1 MFPRFARGDACP
13 VRLIPWWVMA
23 VNERARA
30 WVEVDLDALRAN
42 FDVVRARAGG
52 AGVIAMVK
60 ADSYGVGAERV
71 VAALEPHGPLAYGV
85 ATANEG
91 AQVRAFG
98 IERPII
104 VFSPLPPGSIDLA
117 AAARLTATLSDLAG
131 VERWAEA
138 AGRHGS
144 LDAHLE
150 IDTGMGRAGF
160 DWREVGTWADR
171 LHEALGAGVRLR
183 GVYTHLHSA
192 DAPDATPTMTQ
203 WQRFQDAL
211 AQLPF
216 SREDLLVHVCNSAGV
231 MRWPEFA
238 LDAVRPGIY
247 LYGGDPAPGV
257 GGFEPPRPV
266 VSVHARVVRIKDAP
280 PGSTVGYGS
289 LYTARGWERW
299 ATLPLGYGDGWAR
312 SLTGRSEAIIRGQR
326 VPFIGRTSMDMTVV
340 DISSVPDVV
349 VGDVATML
357 GSDGNEAILIED
369 VAAQAGTISYEI
381 LTGLRPRLPRL
392 ERYT

>member
-1 MFPRFARGDACP
+1 MLMVAND
-13 VRLIPWWVMA
+13 
-23 VNERARA
+23 RARA

-42 FDVVRARAGG
+42 FETVRARAGG

-60 ADSYGVGAERV
+60 ADSYGIGAERV
-71 VAALEPHGPLAYGV
+71 VTAIEPLEPLAYGV
-85 ATANEG
+85 ATAAEG
-91 AQVRAFG
+91 AQVRALG

-104 VFSPLPPGSIDLA
+104 VFSPLPPDSVELA
-117 AAARLTATLSDLAG
+117 AAARLTATLSDLGG
-131 VERWAEA
+131 VARWAEA
-138 AGRHGS
+138 AKRHGR

-160 DWREVGTWADR
+160 DFREVGTWADR
-171 LHEALGAGVRLR
+171 LQEGLGPSVRLR

-192 DAPDATPTMTQ
+192 DAVDPTPTLTQ

-216 SREDLLVHVCNSAGV
+216 SREDLLVHVCNSAGI
-231 MRWPEFA
+231 MRWPELA
-238 LDAVRPGIY
+238 ADAVRPGIY
-247 LYGGDPAPGV
+247 LYGGNPAPGV

-266 VSVHARVVRIKDAP
+266 VSVRARVVRIKDAP

-289 LYTARGWERW
+289 LHTARGWERW
-299 ATLPLGYGDGWAR
+299 ATLPLGYGDGWPR
-312 SLTGRSEAIIRGQR
+312 CLTGRSEAIIHGQR
-326 VPFIGRTSMDMTVV
+326 VRFIGRTSMDMTVV
-340 DISSVPDVV
+340 DISSVPDVK
-349 VGDVATML
+349 VGDVATVI
-357 GSDGNEAILIED
+357 GSDGAETISIEE
-369 VAAQAGTISYEI
+369 VAAQADTISYEI